1 MGVVQLVNKVDAAE
15 FSEED
20 ETGHRELCSATS
32 IAILNSL
39 KFEATRKGMQD
50 ALASVSA
57 LGTKLT
63 AAEQS
68 IKNTRSAERLA
79 RQRMLGVLKSSK
91 VLSAHHDLREL
102 FGVVMHEATDLF
114 DAQRATLFLVD
125 ERANELWSLVAGGT
139 TDEIRFPMGS
149 GIAGH
154 VATSRMTS
162 RVNDAYA
169 DPRFNSKVDKELGFF
184 TKNIL
189 AAPVMRPGD
198 ASVIGVVQVINKCDR
213 GSDDFVDFEEEDAA
227 MIEAFCAQIGF
238 AVEQSQNSKVTQSK
252 LEKSAKTLEGLRSK
266 MHDAQAE
273 KASIVKDLDGKRTT
287 LDIARR
293 IGGAQKLDDLFNTV
307 AHEIRSILGVDRVTL
322 FVVDH
327 VKGIIW
333 SQVAEGT
340 CERFTIRLGKEL
352 QVLSP
357 SGASP

>member
-1 MGVVQLVNKVDAAE
+1 
-15 FSEED
+15 
-20 ETGHRELCSATS
+20 
-32 IAILNSL
+32 
-39 KFEATRKGMQD
+39 
-50 ALASVSA
+50 
-57 LGTKLT
+57 
-63 AAEQS
+63 
-68 IKNTRSAERLA
+68 
-79 RQRMLGVLKSSK
+79 
-91 VLSAHHDLREL
+91 
-102 FGVVMHEATDLF
+102 
-114 DAQRATLFLVD
+114 
-125 ERANELWSLVAGGT
+125 
-139 TDEIRFPMGS
+139 
-149 GIAGH
+149 
-154 VATSRMTS
+154 MTS

-340 CERFTIRLGKEL
+340 CERFTIRLGEGIAGTVAQRGKPVVIHDAYSNPLFNPAWDKKSGYTTNNLLCLPCIDVDDTVVGVIQAINKLDGEFNEEDKVLLSSIAAQIGPLLRQMVLRGHVAADLSTTKAEL
-352 QVLSP
+352 QSLSTQLEILQE
-357 SGASP
+357 SLEKEQRKNETIRHSKSRASCSP